1 MNPRFPPNFLMI
13 ENCLFLFPISLIY
26 SHHSNHVS
34 RVKRDP
40 QIPFLTCPNG
50 NRDPRIIVYE
60 KCGPVGAK
68 SKGMHE
74 NWNFWNL
81 LAPSVGKI
89 SGEATASFLPN
100 LKTETDFAGCTWS
113 NSPIPLERRAASSAW
128 SGTTCSPSRR
138 PASSPWRPTRDPV
151 QYKTGS
157 AAGALASFI
166 YHT

>member
-1 MNPRFPPNFLMI
+1 MCSSLGVLIEWDMKLASNFVQLYYVLSQCKKNGQNSHSGTLVHTTNKVSRKYVNVSCQYLPPGAHFSWIPNRKSYVNPWFPPNFLMI
-13 ENCLFLFPISLIY
+13 ENCLFLFPVSLIY

-74 NWNFWNL
+74 NWNLWNL
-81 LAPSVGKI
+81 
-89 SGEATASFLPN
+89 
-100 LKTETDFAGCTWS
+100 
-113 NSPIPLERRAASSAW
+113 
-128 SGTTCSPSRR
+128 
-138 PASSPWRPTRDPV
+138 
-151 QYKTGS
+151 
-157 AAGALASFI
+157 
-166 YHT
+166 